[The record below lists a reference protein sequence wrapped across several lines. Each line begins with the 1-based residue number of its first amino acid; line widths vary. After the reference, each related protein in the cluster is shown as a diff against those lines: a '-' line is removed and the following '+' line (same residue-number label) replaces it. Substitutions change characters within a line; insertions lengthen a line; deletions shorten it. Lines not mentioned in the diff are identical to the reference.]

1 MSWQTSN
8 GAEDLLIQCRLAVY
22 IPINPRAGER
32 QLTINIVTNGNGN
45 GARPNWRIA
54 VHQFECPFGQ
64 TRSMNAI
71 QPVSH
76 ANEILR
82 APRTI
87 ISDWLA
93 PAGCLQY
100 FAMPTGQIESFNFNN
115 GKGTQS
121 LTIFSNYCY
130 LRVDL
135 QAPTS
140 ET

>member
-1 MSWQTSN
+1 
-8 GAEDLLIQCRLAVY
+8 
-22 IPINPRAGER
+22 
-32 QLTINIVTNGNGN
+32 
-45 GARPNWRIA
+45 
-54 VHQFECPFGQ
+54 
-64 TRSMNAI
+64 MNAI

>member
-1 MSWQTSN
+1 
-8 GAEDLLIQCRLAVY
+8 
-22 IPINPRAGER
+22 
-32 QLTINIVTNGNGN
+32 
-45 GARPNWRIA
+45 
-54 VHQFECPFGQ
+54 
-64 TRSMNAI
+64 MNAI

-115 GKGTQS
+115 GAGTQS
-121 LTIFSNYCY
+121 LIIVWNYCY
-130 LRVDL
+130 PRVHL